1 MKRSFLWTA
10 WILIL
15 LLTGC
20 ARQAEAPRVQV
31 SLVQT
36 PKFSVEENGVSVL
49 CGQNVRFALT
59 MAPGQKLVSTDYAG
73 EYRIWEQGG
82 RTYLELETVRYPQRI
97 NLHIADLIKAVTYD
111 ANGGLSGRQTLYYTV
126 SQRQRPNTAKGSD
139 LFTRPGYTL
148 YAWGS
153 APEGGELVGLGSR
166 VTVLEG
172 EMTLFA
178 QWAKWNEPADFVFTG
193 DRELTLTR
201 FCGSGGRVVIPE
213 FVDGKPVTAIAAHAF
228 QGANLQSVILP
239 KSIRT
244 VEPEAFAD
252 STLEEITLF
261 DNIESIPD
269 EAFAGCEALC
279 TLKINAIERPFG
291 YAYRRESLYA
301 DKVDL
306 LITARGTPKVVF
318 YGGCSTWYNLDGPMA
333 QFSLPQPY
341 RVINMGLNGTVSS
354 FVQMQI
360 MLPYL
365 EQGDILFHTPEIS
378 SKQQMLQYRDMSEYD
393 VLLWAGLENN
403 YDLFQNVDI
412 RGMNGVFDSFCLYL
426 SMKDRETGYD
436 QTYQDTVGNFYMDF
450 TGSIPFRRTV
460 TGVALLDQV
469 MLDPAALWE
478 ADPAPLRQLY
488 ERCARQGV
496 RVYLS
501 YACVDLEAVPEA
513 QQNNVAEV
521 DRCFHGFMDMVGN
534 NVVVSK
540 LWDYLYRD
548 KDFCDSVYHLSSD
561 AAARNTAAWL
571 RDLTEQMK
579 KDGLIP

>member
-36 PKFSVEENGVSVL
+36 PKFSVEENGMSVV
-49 CGQNVRFALT
+49 CGQNVQFELT
-59 MAPGQKLVSTDYAG
+59 MAPGQKLVSTDYTG
-73 EYRIWEQGG
+73 EYRIWERNG
-82 RTYLELETVRYPQRI
+82 RTYLELKSVCYPQRV
-97 NLHIADLIKAVTYD
+97 NLHIVDFIRAVTYD
-111 ANGGLSGRQTLYYTV
+111 PNGGLAGQKTCYYNV
-126 SQRQRPNTAKGSD
+126 SLRQRPNTAKGSD

-148 YAWGS
+148 YAWGG

-166 VTVLEG
+166 ISVPER
-172 EMTLFA
+172 EMTLYA

-201 FCGSGGRVVIPE
+201 FLGSGTQVVIPE

-244 VEPEAFAD
+244 VEPEAFLD

-261 DNIESIPD
+261 DNIQSIPD
-269 EAFAGCEALC
+269 AAFAGCESLR
-279 TLKINAIERPFG
+279 TLKINAIEPPFG
-291 YAYRRESLYA
+291 YTYRRESLYA

-306 LITARGTPKVVF
+306 LINAKGTPKVVF

-412 RGMNGVFDSFCLYL
+412 RGMKGVFDSFSLYL

-436 QTYQDTVGNFYMDF
+436 LTYEDSFGNRYMDF

-571 RDLTEQMK
+571 RDLNEQMK